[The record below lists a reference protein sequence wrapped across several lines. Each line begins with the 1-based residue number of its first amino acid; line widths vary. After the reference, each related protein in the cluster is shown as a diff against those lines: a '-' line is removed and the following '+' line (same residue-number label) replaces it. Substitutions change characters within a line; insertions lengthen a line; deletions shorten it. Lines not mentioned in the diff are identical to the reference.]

1 MARLDAAGLGYRN
14 VHDNEI
20 YPAGECLL
28 EGRAAVCGGYNP
40 VAGVLERP
48 GGAFQRFGVVVC
60 DHNGCSAVH
69 GEILHPFHVSGEGDV
84 RHIFHRRFWV
94 DALHSISSK
103 GHERRAREVSVTEQ
117 KYFRKGFK
125 MRENVQHLLDRDY
138 RSEVVDRVRE
148 NGNLLEVEGLT
159 IRLAD
164 EFGFCYGV
172 DRAVDYAFQTREK
185 FPHRR
190 IFITGDMIHNASM
203 NDRLREMGIEFLS
216 TGFEGPPEKAFD
228 DLTPED
234 VVLLPA
240 FGAPIDWV
248 EKLKQKGCV
257 VVDTTCG
264 SVLSVWKRVTRYAG
278 RGFTSII
285 HGKYYHEETKA
296 TASQTLRDGGN
307 GKYLIVRN
315 LKETGYVT
323 DFILG
328 RMVAEELRKA
338 MAERYG
344 AENIEEHFELFDTIC
359 SATQDRQDAL
369 FGLLENPLDLVV
381 VIGGYNSSNTNNLA
395 IIADERVPHSYHIA
409 SGDCIEGDTIRHKPA
424 GTPLDNREEIEES
437 GWLPEGPVRIG
448 LTAGAST
455 PNSQIGLAIGR
466 ILEARELPP
475 EIALE

>member
-1 MARLDAAGLGYRN
+1 MCATFSPDAPDQMRYTQIRAP
-14 VHDNEI
+14 EI
-20 YPAGECLL
+20 
-28 EGRAAVCGGYNP
+28 
-40 VAGVLERP
+40 
-48 GGAFQRFGVVVC
+48 
-60 DHNGCSAVH
+60 
-69 GEILHPFHVSGEGDV
+69 I
-84 RHIFHRRFWV
+84 RRV
-94 DALHSISSK
+94 
-103 GHERRAREVSVTEQ
+103 REVSVTEQ

-125 MRENVQHLLDRDY
+125 MRDEVQHLLDRDY

-148 NGNLLEVEGLT
+148 NGNVLEADGLT
-159 IRLAD
+159 IHLAD

-172 DRAVDYAFQTREK
+172 DRAVDYAFQTRGK
-185 FPHRR
+185 FPERR

-216 TGFEGPPEKAFD
+216 TGFEGPSEEAFD
-228 DLTPED
+228 RLAPDD

-248 EKLKQKGCV
+248 EKLREKECV

-264 SVLSVWKRVTRYAG
+264 SVLSVWKRVTRYASK
-278 RGFTSII
+278 GFTSII

-296 TASQTLRDGGN
+296 TASQTHREGGN

-315 LKETGYVT
+315 LEETGYVT

-328 RMVAEELRKA
+328 RMDAGELREKLGHGMGPGFDPDEDLRRVGVANQTTMLMSETLAVGEELRKA
-338 MAERYG
+338 MIERYG
-344 AENIEEHFELFDTIC
+344 AENVSEHFELFDTIC

-369 FGLLENPLDLVV
+369 FELLEKPLDVMI

-395 IIADERVPHSYHIA
+395 IISDERVPRSYHIA
-409 SGDCIEGDTIRHKPA
+409 SGDGIDGDTIRHKPA
-424 GTPLDNREEIEES
+424 GTPLDAREEVEEH

-466 ILEARELPP
+466 ILEARGLPP
-475 EIALE
+475 ETALQ

>member
-1 MARLDAAGLGYRN
+1 M
-14 VHDNEI
+14 
-20 YPAGECLL
+20 
-28 EGRAAVCGGYNP
+28 
-40 VAGVLERP
+40 
-48 GGAFQRFGVVVC
+48 
-60 DHNGCSAVH
+60 
-69 GEILHPFHVSGEGDV
+69 
-84 RHIFHRRFWV
+84 
-94 DALHSISSK
+94 
-103 GHERRAREVSVTEQ
+103 TEQ

-148 NGNLLEVEGLT
+148 NGNVFEAEGLT

-228 DLTPED
+228 DLSPED

-248 EKLKQKGCV
+248 EKLRQKDCV

-285 HGKYYHEETKA
+285 HGKYYHEETRA
-296 TASQTLRDGGN
+296 TASQTLKDGGN
-307 GKYLIVRN
+307 GKYLVVFN
-315 LKETGYVT
+315 MEETGYLT
-323 DFILG
+323 DFIRGKIDAQELRDKLG
-328 RMVAEELRKA
+328 HGMSPGFDPDRDLVRVGVANQTTMLMTETMAVGEELRKA
-338 MAERYG
+338 MADRYVG
-344 AENIEEHFELFDTIC
+344 ENLAEHFELFDTIC

-369 FGLLENPLDLVV
+369 FRLLEHPLDVV
-381 VIGGYNSSNTNNLA
+381 VIVGGYNSSNTNNLA
-395 IIADERVPHSYHIA
+395 IIAKERIPRSYHVA
-409 SGDCIEGDTIRHKPA
+409 SGDCISGDTIRHKPP
-424 GTPLDNREEIEES
+424 GTPLDAREEIEEE
-437 GWLPEGPVRIG
+437 GWLPNGPIRVG

-466 ILEARELPP
+466 ILEARDLSPEL
-475 EIALE
+475 ALA